1 MSNIMWCLRITGFC
15 SQGHQETEQIKK
27 SAIKRQEINVRGALN
42 KLLSVQFPFQQLNFS
57 GFYLTRII
65 YSILDINFK
74 SKQCI
79 WHVSREF
86 QLNALLEPNLMT
98 KLMPK
103 KPNYSYHAIQGD
115 LINKIKTLGVFC
127 CVESFYDFER
137 CELECKQ

>member
-15 SQGHQETEQIKK
+15 SQGHQETEQVKK

-42 KLLSVQFPFQQLNFS
+42 KLLSVQFSFQQLNFS

-79 WHVSREF
+79 WHVSQEF

-103 KPNYSYHAIQGD
+103 KPIIHIMLQGD
-115 LINKIKTLGVFC
+115 LINKIKTLGVFW